1 MHDTRSDPCS
11 VLFSLEEGPNGF
23 EGGMSATKYMTITG
37 ASNATAT
44 RDLQALVEKGIFLFD
59 SGGSN
64 TPSLNKF
71 TEKRHASLHQ
81 SLSSR
86 QRLC

>member
-1 MHDTRSDPCS
+1 
-11 VLFSLEEGPNGF
+11 
-23 EGGMSATKYMTITG
+23 
-37 ASNATAT
+37 
-44 RDLQALVEKGIFLFD
+44 LQALVEKGIFLFD